1 MAVMTGSRFFAEAMQ
16 AYGVTHI
23 FFVPTMLLPAM
34 AEMEDMN
41 IRRVVTH
48 GEKAAAYMADGYAR
62 ASRRPG
68 ICMAQ
73 NVGAANLAAG
83 LRDAYM
89 ACSPVI
95 AITGGPDSDSR
106 YRYLYQE
113 VEDFS
118 MFDPVT
124 KFNARIDKLSRLP
137 DLLREIFRVAT
148 SGAPGPVH
156 LETRG
161 NHGQVIE
168 EEGNLELVFEE
179 QYKQYPAFR
188 PEPEMERVRD
198 AAAALTKA
206 QRPIIVAGGGVTASQ
221 AEQEVVKLAEMLSIP
236 VATSL
241 NGKGTISD
249 DHPLS
254 VGVVGTYSRWCAN
267 RAAAEADLVFFI
279 GSHTGGQVTNNWK
292 IPRAGTPVIQ
302 LDISAADLGRN
313 YPNAVSLLGDAKMTL
328 RRLIEALKPMEPRSD
343 WTRRVQ
349 QLAGEWRAE
358 AAPLCNSDAVPMRP
372 ERICKEITDCLP
384 SNAVVVS
391 DTGHSGIW
399 TGTMI
404 DLKKPGQRFIRCAGS
419 LGWAF
424 PASLGVK
431 CALPDAPVLC
441 FTGDGGFYYHLAELE
456 TAVRYGINAVIL
468 VNDNRSLNQE
478 TRLFDAAYGG
488 QQRGRAR
495 EMWVFEDINLAK
507 VAEAMGCF
515 AIRVE
520 RPSDLKPALERAFA
534 ANRPAVIDV
543 VSDIKAMAARGW
555 S

>member
-1 MAVMTGSRFFAEAMQ
+1 MPRMTGSRFFAEAMQ
-16 AYGVTHI
+16 GYGVTHI
-23 FFVPTMLLPAM
+23 FFVPTMLLQAM

-73 NVGAANLAAG
+73 NIGAANLAAG

-95 AITGGPDSDSR
+95 AITGGPDPESR

-113 VEDFS
+113 IEDLS

-137 DLLREIFRVAT
+137 DLLRQAFREAT

-161 NHGQVIE
+161 NHGQVVE
-168 EEGNLELVFEE
+168 EEGDLELIIEE
-179 QYKQYPAFR
+179 RHKQYPAFR
-188 PEPEMERVRD
+188 PGPEMERVGE
-198 AAAALTKA
+198 AATALARA
-206 QRPIIVAGGGVTASQ
+206 QRPVIVAGGGVVASEAQ
-221 AEQEVVKLAEMLSIP
+221 QEVIELAERLSMP

-241 NGKGTISD
+241 NAKGTIADS
-249 DHPLS
+249 HPLAL
-254 VGVVGTYSRWCAN
+254 GVVGTYSRACAN
-267 RAAAEADLVFFI
+267 RAVAEADLVFFV

-302 LDISAADLGRN
+302 LDISPTDLGRN

-328 RRLIEALKPMEPRSD
+328 RSLIEAAKPMEPRTG
-343 WTRRVQ
+343 WVRRVQ
-349 QLAGEWRAE
+349 QLVNDWRAE
-358 AAPLCNSDAVPMRP
+358 VAPLRGSDAVPMRP
-372 ERICKEITDCLP
+372 ERLCKEISEFLP
-384 SNAVVVS
+384 PNAVVVS

-399 TGTMI
+399 SGTMI
-404 DLKKPGQRFIRCAGS
+404 DLNKPGQRYIRCAGS

-424 PASLGVK
+424 PAALGVK
-431 CALPDAPVLC
+431 CALPAAPVLC

-456 TAVRYGINAVIL
+456 TAVRYGINAVIV

-478 TRLFDAAYGG
+478 TKLFDAAYGG

-495 EMWVFEDINLAK
+495 EMWVFEDIDLAK
-507 VAEAMGCF
+507 VADAMGCF

-520 RPSDLKPALERAFA
+520 RPSELKGALEQAFA
-534 ANRPAVIDV
+534 ANRPAVVDV
-543 VSDIKAMAARGW
+543 VSDIKALAGRPW